1 MPRVLPF
8 CVTALLVF
16 SFIGCEEK
24 STGAKPSLMKGKLT
38 RSGQPLQVPDV
49 AGRVQLSFYPFRENR
64 QELVDPNEAT
74 VNPAD
79 GTFEIRGLDGK
90 GIPPGKYRVV
100 VRQWID
106 YPSDD
111 ALKGAYALD
120 RTPLVI
126 DVVAGEDIIIDLPA
140 AKK

>member
-1 MPRVLPF
+1 MPRLTLSCTF
-8 CVTALLVF
+8 ALLV
-16 SFIGCEEK
+16 IGLVGCAEK
-24 STGAKPSLMKGKLT
+24 STGAKPTVMKGRLT
-38 RSGQPLQVPDV
+38 KGGQPLQVPNV
-49 AGRVQLSFYPFRENR
+49 AGRVQLTFYPYRDNR
-64 QELVDPNEAT
+64 KELVDPNEAT
-74 VNPAD
+74 VNFAD

-100 VRQWID
+100 VRQWMNF
-106 YPSDD
+106 PSDD

-126 DVVAGEDIIIDLPA
+126 DVVAGEDILIDLPA